1 MFEFCFIKLDQNIPY
16 SEADLFRIIQD
27 QSAVIDHLNK
37 VIKEQSIQLAKDQ
50 QVIKELREDIRLIKN
65 GKSSTTSH
73 TPPSQDISRS
83 NSKSLRIKGSKSRGG
98 QNGHK
103 GHTLSL
109 SKAPSAYVDYVPN
122 FCNNCGDDL
131 SSIEARLELSRQEVE
146 LPPIELRYVEHRS
159 YSKLCLC
166 GTKTKSFLP
175 KHLKAPIQYSSKIA
189 SIVSYLN
196 VYQSIPYYRLTLLMR
211 DLFGCN
217 LSQGT
222 VTNMLTKT
230 SGNLQGA
237 YQTIQERLSSADVV
251 GGDETGTRSSG
262 KKAWLHTWQ
271 NTGLTY
277 IAADYSRG
285 FKVTQE
291 HFKNGFVKATYV
303 SDCFGSQLK
312 TVSKNKQLCL
322 AHLLRELT
330 SLEDS
335 LKCKWST
342 KVKTLFKGAISLKQK
357 LIPAHGIKQS
367 IITRLDQQLIQQLLT
382 HPESKNKKLAAL
394 RKRLIKHH
402 KSLLTFLKN
411 SHVPYDNNGSE
422 RAIRII
428 KVKNKVSGQFQNIEF
443 AKRYAVIQSIIDTTN
458 KNKGNVLSALTCANQ

>member
-1 MFEFCFIKLDQNIPY
+1 MFEFCFIKFDQNISY
-16 SEADLFRIIQD
+16 SEVDLIRIIQE
-27 QSAVIDHLNK
+27 QSMVIDHLNR
-37 VIKEQSIQLAKDQ
+37 VIKEQSIQLDKYQ
-50 QVIKELREDIRLIKN
+50 QVIKELGEDIELLKN
-65 GKSSTTSH
+65 GRNSTTSH

-83 NSKSLRIKGSKSRGG
+83 NSKSLRVKSGKSRGG
-98 QNGHK
+98 QSGHK

-109 SKAPSAYVDYVPN
+109 SKNPSAYLDYIPN
-122 FCNNCGDDL
+122 FCQKCGDDL
-131 SSIEARLELSRQEVE
+131 SSIEARLELSKQEVV
-146 LPPIELRYVEHRS
+146 LPPIALQYVEHRS
-159 YSKLCLC
+159 YSKRCLC
-166 GTKTKSFLP
+166 GNKTKSLLP
-175 KHLKAPIQYSSKIA
+175 THLKAPIQYSSKIT

-230 SGNLQGA
+230 SSNLQGA
-237 YQTIQERLSSADVV
+237 YQTIKERLSSASVV

-262 KKAWLHTWQ
+262 KKAWFHAWQ

-285 FKVTQE
+285 FKATQE

-312 TVSKNKQLCL
+312 TTSKNKQLCL

-330 SLEDS
+330 SFEDS
-335 LKCKWST
+335 LKCKWSVR
-342 KVKTLFKGAISLKQK
+342 VKTLFKRAISLKQK
-357 LIPAHGIKQS
+357 LTLADGIKQS
-367 IITRLDQQLIQQLLT
+367 IITRLDEQLIQQLLT

-402 KSLLTFLKN
+402 KSLLTFLKHP
-411 SHVPYDNNGSE
+411 HVPFDNNGSE

-458 KNKGNVLSALTCANQ
+458 KNKGNVLSTLTCANQ